1 MSPPSSSSPENRIQ
15 PPTSEEG
22 AQSQRDPER
31 EPHDDPGLP
40 LIAHLVEL
48 RNRLLKAVLAILVA
62 FLVLFPFANT
72 LYSWL
77 SEPLRAFLPAGT
89 SMIATEVASPFFAPL
104 KLTMVVAVFAAIP
117 VVLYQMWSFI
127 APGLYRNEKRLAIPL
142 LASSVLLFYL
152 GAAFAYFVVFPLVFG
167 FFTAAGPAEVQI
179 MTDISSY
186 LDFVLKMFFAFGL
199 AFEIPIATVL
209 LIMSG
214 ITTPEALAE
223 KRPYVIV
230 GCFVLGMLLTP
241 PDLISQTLL
250 AVPMWLLFEV
260 GIVCGRLAAKRC
272 PAEEP

>member
-1 MSPPSSSSPENRIQ
+1 MSPPLSSDS
-15 PPTSEEG
+15 
-22 AQSQRDPER
+22 DP
-31 EPHDDPGLP
+31 HGVDPGQHSAAAAQEDPGQP
-40 LIAHLVEL
+40 LVAHLIEL
-48 RNRLLKAVLAILVA
+48 RNRLLIAVVAILVA
-62 FLVLFPFANT
+62 FLALFPFSNK

-77 SEPLRAFLPAGT
+77 SEPLRAFLPEGA

-104 KLTMVVAVFAAIP
+104 KLTMVVAVFLAIP

-152 GAAFAYFVVFPLVFG
+152 GAVFAYFVVFPLVFG
-167 FFTAAGPAEVQI
+167 FFTAAGPTEVQI

-209 LIMSG
+209 LILSG
-214 ITTPEALAE
+214 VTTPDALAE

-230 GCFVLGMLLTP
+230 GCFFVGMLLTP

-260 GIVCGRLAAKRC
+260 GIVCGRIAARRA
-272 PAEEP
+272 PSEPS